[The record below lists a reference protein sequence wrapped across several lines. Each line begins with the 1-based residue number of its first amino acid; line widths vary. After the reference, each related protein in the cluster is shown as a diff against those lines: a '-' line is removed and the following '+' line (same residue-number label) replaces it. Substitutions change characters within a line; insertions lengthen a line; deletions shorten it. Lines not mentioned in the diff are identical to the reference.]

1 MRLFEL
7 KQQREAALQKA
18 DAILSAAEQ
27 GKRDMTPAETEQVTA
42 CQAEVAALNPQIQLI
57 ESQNTLR
64 AQYPTGR
71 VIADVKPGHAARLN
85 KLGKKFFS
93 EQYFEDF
100 FAYVTDRKI
109 SAALS
114 EGTNTAGG
122 FAVPSIVD
130 GQIVPLAPAEMGIR
144 TLADVIPTSMD
155 IKFPRQT
162 SHAAAA
168 VKAEAAAFTESD
180 PAIDQFTLSAFMV
193 GVLFDISWELTQ
205 DVPAFLS
212 FLQND
217 GILGL
222 QEKEEALFTTGTG
235 TGQAQGLIGNT
246 GAGPAAAALSINGTL
261 DVIGTLNAVYHA
273 NASWLMQRA
282 TSIAIRKLQV
292 GANLFEPVFTRVG
305 GQDYLHGYPV
315 AYSQAMPTNATTNTP
330 ILFGDFKRGYLIGDR
345 GGAGINVKFLDQT
358 KAVNGLLE
366 VLVYRRSDGRVR
378 RSEAIQAYTLT

>member
-1 MRLFEL
+1 MLLFEL
-7 KQQREAALQKA
+7 KQKREAALSKA
-18 DAILSAAEQ
+18 DGILKAAEE
-27 GKRDMTPAETEQVTA
+27 GKRILTTAENEQVDS
-42 CQAEVAALNPQIQLI
+42 CMAEVNAVTPQIQRI
-57 ESQNTLR
+57 ESLNTLR
-64 AQYPTGR
+64 AQFPTGR

-100 FAYVTDRKI
+100 FSYVTERKI

-162 SHAAAA
+162 SHAVAA
-168 VKAEAAAFTESD
+168 VKAEAAAFVESD

-222 QEKEEALFTTGTG
+222 QEKEEALFATGTG
-235 TGQAQGLIGNT
+235 TGQAQGLSGNVGVGT
-246 GAGPAAAALSINGTL
+246 TQALSINGTL
-261 DVIGTLNAVYHA
+261 DLLGSLNAAYHS

-305 GQDYLHGYPV
+305 NQDYLHGYPV
-315 AYSQAMPTNATTNTP
+315 AYSQAMPANGAAGTKP
-330 ILFGDFKRGYLIGDR
+330 IQFGDFKRGYLIGDR
-345 GGAGINVKFLDQT
+345 GGNGISVKFLDQT

-366 VLVYRRSDGRVR
+366 VLIYRRSDGRVR
-378 RSEAIQAYTLT
+378 RSEAIQEYVIA

>member
-1 MRLFEL
+1 MALLATLRE
-7 KQQREAALQKA
+7 QRETALAKA
-18 DAILSAAEQ
+18 DGILAAAENA
-27 GKRDMTPAETEQVTA
+27 KRKMTDAESTTVDE
-42 CQAEVAALNPQIQLI
+42 CMAEVNAINPQIQRI
-57 ESQNTLR
+57 ESLNTLR
-64 AQYPTGR
+64 TQFPGGR
-71 VIADVKPGHAARLN
+71 VIVDPKVKSAS
-85 KLGKKFFS
+85 KYFGKKVFS
-93 EQYFEDF
+93 ESYLEDF
-100 FAYVTDRKI
+100 FSYVTDRKI

-212 FLQND
+212 FLNND

-222 QEKEEALFTTGTG
+222 QEKEEALFATGTG
-235 TGQAQGLIGNT
+235 TGQAQGLSGNV
-246 GAGPAAAALSINGTL
+246 GAGTTQALSINGTL
-261 DVIGTLNAVYHA
+261 DLIGTLNAVYHG

-315 AYSQAMPTNATTNTP
+315 AYSQAMPANGAAGTKP
-330 ILFGDFKRGYLIGDR
+330 IQFGDFKRGYLIGDR
-345 GGAGINVKFLDQT
+345 GGNGISVKFLDQT

-378 RSEAIQAYTLT
+378 RSEAIQEYTIA

>member
-1 MRLFEL
+1 MALLAQL
-7 KQQREAALQKA
+7 KDQREAALAKA
-18 DAILSAAEQ
+18 DAILAAAENA
-27 GKRDMTPAETEQVTA
+27 KRSMTAAESTDVDA
-42 CQAEVAALNPQIQLI
+42 CMAEVNAINPQIERIQAL
-57 ESQNTLR
+57 NTLR
-64 AQYPTGR
+64 NQFPTGR
-71 VIADVKPGHAARLN
+71 VIVDPKVKSASKN
-85 KLGKKFFS
+85 FGKKVFS
-93 EQYFEDF
+93 ESYLEDF
-100 FAYVTDRKI
+100 FSYVTDRKI
-109 SAALS
+109 SATLS

-162 SHAAAA
+162 AHAAAA

-212 FLQND
+212 FLNND

-222 QEKEEALFTTGTG
+222 QEKEEALFATGTG

-315 AYSQAMPTNATTNTP
+315 TYSQAMPTNATTNTP
-330 ILFGDFKRGYLIGDR
+330 ILFGDFKRAYIIGDR
-345 GGAGINVKFLDQT
+345 GGNGINVKFLDQT

-378 RSEAIQAYTLT
+378 RSEAVQAYTLT